1 MSSITAGEAL
11 IDLLADYG
19 VDTVFGI
26 PGTHSIELYR
36 GLKSGRI
43 RHISPRHEQ
52 GGGFMADGY
61 ARASGKP
68 GVCLVITGP
77 GVTNLATPLG
87 EAYMDS
93 VPILVVSPVNPPDPD
108 GINRGR
114 LHELTS
120 QQDVTGP
127 VCAFSMTVRSPG
139 EIPGAVSRAFD
150 VFCSER
156 PRPVHIS
163 IPLPVLAEAVDAG
176 WRTEAPAG
184 KKRAGDE
191 LVLRVADLLKAS
203 EDPVLVVGGGT
214 VGGQQE
220 ILALAELLACPV
232 LTTVSARGVIPGD
245 HPFSVGAQLRARHVQ
260 EVLENADF
268 ALLLGTELAQTDHWN
283 DALGLPARQAWVN
296 LCPTVLERGDS
307 AVVAEAD
314 CIDFARRLKEALPMP
329 AAGRTERA
337 VVRCREARRLHGRDF
352 TPGERR
358 HWNVLQTLVRHVPE
372 EVTIVSDMTQ
382 IAYTAIDYLPM
393 QRPGQWLHPTGY
405 GTLGYGLPAAMG
417 ALISGATESALAIVG
432 DAGIQYTMQ
441 EMSLAS
447 ELGLNLVVLLWNN
460 DALQQICDD
469 MDNAGVARIGVV
481 QKNPDFVALARAC
494 DWTAWQVRHYGELG
508 QDIDRALALSGP
520 CLLRLDECIVPA
532 EPEA

>member
-1 MSSITAGEAL
+1 
-11 IDLLADYG
+11 
-19 VDTVFGI
+19 
-26 PGTHSIELYR
+26 
-36 GLKSGRI
+36 
-43 RHISPRHEQ
+43 
-52 GGGFMADGY
+52 MADGY

-127 VCAFSMTVRSPG
+127 VCAFSVTVRSPA
-139 EIPGAVSRAFD
+139 EIPDAVARAFD
-150 VFCSER
+150 VFCSKR

-163 IPLPVLAEAVDAG
+163 IPLPVLAEVVDGRWEAAVPADKPRAEDAF
-176 WRTEAPAG
+176 
-184 KKRAGDE
+184 
-191 LVLRVADLLKAS
+191 VLDVASLLQAS
-203 EDPVLVVGGGT
+203 ADPVLVVGGGT
-214 VGGQQE
+214 VAGQRE
-220 ILALAELLACPV
+220 ILALSDMLACPV
-232 LTTVSARGVIPGD
+232 ITTVSARGVIPGD

-260 EVLENADF
+260 AVLENADL
-268 ALLLGTELAQTDHWN
+268 ALFLGTELAQTDHWN
-283 DALGLPARQAWVN
+283 DSLRLPDRQVWVN
-296 LCPTVLERGDS
+296 LCPAALERGD
-307 AVVAEAD
+307 AAMVAEAD
-314 CIDFARRLKEALPMP
+314 CIDFAKRLKSVLPVP
-329 AAGRTERA
+329 AAAVTERA
-337 VVRCREARRLHGRDF
+337 IARCRELRRLHRQDL
-352 TPGERR
+352 TSSEHR
-358 HWNVLQTLVRHVPE
+358 HWKVLQTLVRHVPE
-372 EVTIVSDMTQ
+372 DVTIVSDMTQ

-447 ELGLNLVVLLWNN
+447 ELGLDLTVLLWNN

-481 QKNPDFVALARAC
+481 QANPDFIALARAC
-494 DWTAWQVRHYGELG
+494 NWTAWQVRRYGDLG
-508 QDIDRALALSGP
+508 QDIRKALALSGP
-520 CLLRLDECIVPA
+520 CLLRLDECIVPVGLEVA
-532 EPEA
+532 